1 MDRIVTQKPNKK
13 TGSGFGKWLK
23 KALLRSLLVVA
34 LVMLAVFF
42 IIRLVP
48 GDPAVM
54 VLGEHANEAALQ
66 EMRERLGLNLPAGQQ
81 FAVFIKNILTSFD
94 TGISIKYNVSSRD
107 LVLQYA
113 PVTLSLVFMSML
125 ITLFMTLILAILAA
139 THRDGVLDHAIRII
153 PAFTQ
158 GMPVFW
164 LGLLLIIVFA
174 VKLKWFPV
182 GGVGEGKEF
191 WRGLVLPSVTIAFG
205 QIPPLVRSL
214 REQLIEVLDADF
226 VVTLKAARILKGRIF
241 LRHVLR
247 NAFAPTLMLIS
258 VNLSYLIGGTLI
270 IEKVFAVRGIGK
282 LLFDAISNRDFPLVQ
297 AVALYCA
304 IFVVLIS
311 LASDII
317 AHLTD
322 PRMNK

>member
-1 MDRIVTQKPNKK
+1 M
-13 TGSGFGKWLK
+13 
-23 KALLRSLLVVA
+23 
-34 LVMLAVFF
+34 
-42 IIRLVP
+42 
-48 GDPAVM
+48 
-54 VLGEHANEAALQ
+54 
-66 EMRERLGLNLPAGQQ
+66 
-81 FAVFIKNILTSFD
+81 
-94 TGISIKYNVSSRD
+94 
-107 LVLQYA
+107 
-113 PVTLSLVFMSML
+113 
-125 ITLFMTLILAILAA
+125 
-139 THRDGVLDHAIRII
+139 
-153 PAFTQ
+153 
-158 GMPVFW
+158 
-164 LGLLLIIVFA
+164 
-174 VKLKWFPV
+174 
-182 GGVGEGKEF
+182 
-191 WRGLVLPSVTIAFG
+191 LPSVTIAFG

-226 VVTLKAARILKGRIF
+226 VVTLKAARIPKGRIF

-258 VNLSYLIGGTLI
+258 VNLSYLIGGTLV